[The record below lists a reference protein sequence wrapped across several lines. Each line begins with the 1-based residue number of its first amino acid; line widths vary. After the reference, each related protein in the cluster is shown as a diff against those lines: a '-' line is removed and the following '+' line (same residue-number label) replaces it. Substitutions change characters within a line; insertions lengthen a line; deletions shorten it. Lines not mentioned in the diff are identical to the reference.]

1 MSIATEITRIQ
12 QAKAD
17 IKTAIEAKGVTVP
30 SSATIDTYDDYV
42 SQISGGGAIIPQD
55 FESWECDFLGR
66 PKNFVLKSGVGSI
79 PPYFQY
85 YNSSL
90 TACTIPS
97 GTSIDSYAFA
107 HLGTY
112 MPTSGI
118 YQPFDVS
125 GIDLRGMLSD
135 SKFSYVFSNSYLKGT
150 ITIPN
155 SVLTGA
161 TSGNTSSCLYL
172 FSSAMVYQYGSTSLN
187 VNVDADNVV
196 IPKSCFGFSYTNVTS
211 DGLNLTI
218 SGTPSYLSST
228 CIGCSTGA
236 TVTFVNCIN
245 PPDGASY
252 TSSSSNPF
260 FRFKGTMYVPSAGL
274 SAWQTKYPTI
284 ASQIQAIPNS

>member
-42 SQISGGGAIIPQD
+42 SEISGGGAIIPQD

-66 PKNFVLKSGVGSI
+66 PKNFVLKSGGKII
-79 PPYFQY
+79 PSYFQY
-85 YNSSL
+85 YNESL

-97 GTSIDSYAFA
+97 GTTINSYAFA
-107 HLGTY
+107 HLGTCI
-112 MPTSGI
+112 PTIGI

-125 GIDLRGMLSD
+125 GIDLSGMPSD
-135 SKFSYVFSNSYLKGT
+135 TNFSNVFSNSYLKGT

-155 SVLTGA
+155 SVLTLA
-161 TSGNTSSCLYL
+161 SSGSISSCLNL
-172 FSSAMVYQYGSTSLN
+172 FNSAMVELYGSTPLN

-196 IPKSCFGFSYTNVTS
+196 IPKSCFNFSYTNSSS

-218 SGTPSYLSST
+218 SGTPSYLSSS

-236 TVTFVNCIN
+236 TVTFVNC
-245 PPDGASY
+245 
-252 TSSSSNPF
+252 
-260 FRFKGTMYVPSAGL
+260 TMEHHILPHH
-274 SAWQTKYPTI
+274 QTLFI
-284 ASQIQAIPNS
+284 VSRVLCMSQVLDYQLGKQNIQQ